1 MQVDVKRLTKHPTE
15 TVLSASSA
23 FIDVL
28 HISAS
33 AWSYVMRLVARGCA
47 DTRDPAL
54 ISVSARKENLGL

>member
-1 MQVDVKRLTKHPTE
+1 MPGISNATIHCGVICFF
-15 TVLSASSA
+15 A

-28 HISAS
+28 HISAT

-54 ISVSARKENLGL
+54 ISLSARKENLGL

>member
-1 MQVDVKRLTKHPTE
+1 MPPFIA
-15 TVLSASSA
+15 VLSASSA

-54 ISVSARKENLGL
+54 ISLSARKENLGL